1 MDEAER
7 RPSAASTPRWYSVIA
22 RSRPAGSAHT
32 SSMRPTGSPSGPA
45 TRRPRRSSMWSSA
58 AMSRARDLADD
69 VVAQPVLPVED
80 RGVVDVEIEP
90 DIDAD
95 VAHPMPRDAVR
106 LAMRLAAKAGRQA
119 RDEPAEPRPEPAPEG
134 DAADL
139 HEGDG
144 RRRALAQLGDD
155 AVALAHLGLVAVDH
169 LLVEDVADE
178 LHRQPPRISSGIV
191 TIASTQ
197 PSAITN
203 STAALAIVPLRCSFT

>member
-7 RPSAASTPRWYSVIA
+7 RSSAASTPRWYSVIA

-32 SSMRPTGSPSGPA
+32 SSMRPTGSPSAPA

-69 VVAQPVLPVED
+69 VVA
-80 RGVVDVEIEP
+80 
-90 DIDAD
+90 
-95 VAHPMPRDAVR
+95 HPMPRDAAGVAVR
-106 LAMRLAAKAGRQA
+106 LAAEAGRQA
-119 RDEPAEPRPEPAPEG
+119 RDEPAEPRPEPAREGHRPDLDEG
-134 DAADL
+134 DA
-139 HEGDG
+139 

-155 AVALAHLGLVAVDH
+155 AVDLAHLGLVPVDH

-178 LHRQPPRISSGIV
+178 LHRQPPRISSGIA
-191 TIASTQ
+191 TIASTK